1 MKKKK
6 ILSVLMCGCMLM
18 GSVIPFASVS
28 AVETKAYE
36 GFVDDSAATGATA
49 DIPSWGA
56 LPNDAQLKYQKDGF
70 AVFCHFGPNTFN
82 GIEWGQNYGTKTP
95 NEIFTLEGD
104 FDAETIVKT
113 AKEAGAD
120 RLMIT
125 AKHHDGFCI
134 WASETTD
141 YDIAETDYY
150 KTHQAQNDGQGD
162 ILEEI
167 SDACTKYNLDMG
179 LYLSPWDIHEQNYG
193 CYGDGN
199 TNASSNGKYK
209 DYNELYQAQIR
220 EICTAKKED
229 GSFKYGNNNPDR
241 SGDRFVEWWMD
252 GATGTGAYFQTYD
265 WAGIF
270 SAIRDTNPDC
280 QIFGTHKA
288 GAELG
293 GTGGIHWIGNE
304 SGIAAVETWAKVN
317 KGENFENY
325 PRGEGNAIIGK
336 AEGILWSVPEADAK
350 LLSAGWFWSQ
360 SKQSSLLSMEKLGNM
375 YFNTIGRG
383 AVLLLNVSPNSSGTL
398 DENQKNR
405 LLEFGQAIKDIY
417 TTDLTEAE
425 GVTVYADS
433 IYKNSESYKPSNLI
447 DPYTLNTSVTKENR
461 VYDTTCWAPEDG
473 AKEGTVI
480 IDLGSKQTFDTIK
493 IEEYIQKGQR
503 ISQFTIEY
511 MNDRGEWK
519 EFYTGKTIG
528 SQSITRHSPVTSDK
542 VRISVKSDYATP
554 ILNDVGIY
562 KGPETFE
569 LEEENNIEF
578 IVDESKLNY
587 VSINDSTNATRTGTW
602 STSDKTHYWSAGTN
616 SSVTFKF
623 TGTAFYVKAIED
635 PNHSS
640 FEVVVDGKSM
650 GTVNLN
656 NSTRKENQIVYY
668 SDDIGYGDHTVE
680 LKTLN
685 SSGKTCIDVYGIYGL
700 NVEEGIFE
708 VGKLTYD
715 VAETETVTLEVVRK
729 HGSKGAATVNFSTT
743 TGSAQ
748 QNMNYEYKDG
758 TLEFADGE
766 TSKTID
772 VKVYAHKDTSSMLN
786 FFLDI
791 NTATGA
797 SLGLNTR
804 SVINIHPADKSAT
817 VDTLNSLINEAK
829 ALLENPLLTEETK
842 TNLEA
847 KIKFAENAASQTNA
861 EQSVYG
867 GAYTA
872 LKMAI
877 DSTGIDDSV
886 LNLTA
891 TGTAAY
897 EAEDAQLVQATESEK
912 NIHIVDA
919 SGASGGKKVS
929 WIQDGDKIVIPF
941 YAEVPGKYTMDIY
954 AESGRVE
961 GKNTSNKFDI
971 TGTNVE
977 STSMEFYGD
986 ANATIKKYTGEITVT
1001 KSGYGELVL
1010 TAAEGHAG
1018 PNVDKFEFTCKEVN
1032 QEGMLILPTDS
1043 SSVTYEAEDAQLV
1056 PTVADNKHVH
1066 IKDGSKASG
1075 GKLLDWYMAGD
1086 KVIIP
1091 FYAEKAGTY
1100 TVAISSE
1107 CGRVEGTNN
1116 PNILN
1121 VTGTK
1126 VQSAE
1131 YKFYG
1136 TNPVSIVTSEYQL
1149 VVTEAGY
1156 GEIVFTAAEGYDG
1169 PNLDKLVFTLNE
1181 EEPEPTVDKAALDA
1195 KIKEAEAIKDV
1206 YTVNSFKKLTEAIAA
1221 GNTIMEK
1228 ADATQTE
1235 VNDAVT
1241 AITEAISALA
1251 YNNGD
1256 VNHDGNVDISDVTAI
1271 QKYLVKIVEENFDVT
1286 LADTNNDDKVNILD
1300 GTIIQLVISGV
1311 YNVDDDGNIVKA

>member
-36 GFVDDSAATGATA
+36 GFVDDSAATGEAA

-82 GIEWGQNYGTKTP
+82 GIEWGEDYETKTP
-95 NEIFTLEGD
+95 NEIFTLKGD

-134 WASETTD
+134 WDSETTD

-179 LYLSPWDIHEQNYG
+179 LYLSPWDIHEQKYG

-220 EICTAKKED
+220 EICTATKAD
-229 GSFKYGNNNPDR
+229 GSYKYGNNNPNR

-252 GATGTGAYFQTYD
+252 GATGTGAYYQTYD
-265 WAGIF
+265 WEGIF

-288 GAELG
+288 TQGLAG
-293 GTGGIHWIGNE
+293 KGGIHWIGNE
-304 SGIAAVETWAKVN
+304 SGVAAIETWAKVN
-317 KGENFENY
+317 TGENYENY

-336 AEGILWSVPEADAK
+336 AEGNQWSVPEADAK

-405 LLEFGQAIKDIY
+405 LLEFGQAVKDIY

-447 DPYTLNTSVTKENR
+447 DPYTLDTSVTKDKR

-503 ISQFTIEY
+503 ISEFTIEY

-542 VRISVKSDYATP
+542 VRITVKSDYATP
-554 ILNDVGIY
+554 VLNDVGIY

-569 LEEENNIEF
+569 LEAENNIEF

-602 STSDKTHYWSAGTN
+602 STADKTHYWSAGTN

-708 VGKLTYD
+708 VGQLSYD

-729 HGSKGAATVNFSTT
+729 HGSKGAAAVNFSTT

-766 TSKTID
+766 TSKTIE

-829 ALLENPLLTEETK
+829 ALLDNPLITEEAK

-847 KIKFAENAASQTNA
+847 KIKFAENAASQADA

-872 LKMAI
+872 LQMAI
-877 DSTGIDDSV
+877 DNTGIDDSI

-897 EAEDAQLVQATESEK
+897 EAENAKLVQATEGEK

-919 SGASGGKKVS
+919 AGASGGKKVS
-929 WIQDGDKIVIPF
+929 WVQDGDKIIIPF
-941 YAEVPGKYTMDIY
+941 YAEVPGTYTMDIY

-961 GKNTSNKFDI
+961 GKNPSNKFDI

-1010 TAAEGHAG
+1010 TAAKDHAG

-1043 SSVTYEAEDAQLV
+1043 TSVTYEAENAQLV

-1066 IKDGSKASG
+1066 TKDDSKASG

-1181 EEPEPTVDKAALDA
+1181 EEQPTVDKTALDA
-1195 KIKEAEAIKDV
+1195 KIKEAQAIKDV

-1228 ADATQTE
+1228 SDATQTE

-1271 QKYLVKIVEENFDVT
+1271 QKYLVKIVEDNFDVT

-1311 YNVDDDGNIVKA
+1311 YHVDDDGNIVKA